1 MFPEIPRANFL
12 IASGWSP
19 VGENLLFNSNDG
31 IIYNMISFI
40 EGKIEFLSEKYL
52 VLNVGGMGYK
62 IFISPETS
70 QKISEKGN
78 IVKLWTHLEVRED
91 AMELFGFLQM
101 GELSLFE
108 TLLSV
113 SGVGPRTALGILG
126 VGSIDNLRRAI
137 GAGDSSYLTRVS
149 GIGKKTSE
157 RIIVELKDKMAGK
170 GVLVNAPELR
180 EEVDALEALISLG
193 YSQSEARDA
202 LQKTSS
208 EKKAEERVREALKNL
223 AAGK

>member
-1 MFPEIPRANFL
+1 
-12 IASGWSP
+12 
-19 VGENLLFNSNDG
+19 
-31 IIYNMISFI
+31 MISFI